1 MVNLSDNISNL
12 VVVLRSLYSHPVSSP
27 ATFKAS
33 SKNTG
38 NMIQNNQNSLTTN
51 EDLLKTQVFKV
62 VDDVFCSYVE
72 NEAVLLHVASGM
84 YYSLSETSL
93 PFWEALQKQQPFEP
107 VVETITEEY
116 SVDRD
121 QVLSDL
127 EVFLE
132 ELSSYGLIC
141 KVSD

>member
-1 MVNLSDNISNL
+1 LS
-12 VVVLRSLYSHPVSSP
+12 VLGS
-27 ATFKAS
+27 AKFKAS
-33 SKNTG
+33 NKMV
-38 NMIQNNQNSLTTN
+38 NMIQNSLNSLTAN
-51 EDLLKTQVFKV
+51 EGLLTDQIFKV

-93 PFWEALQKQQPFEP
+93 PFWEALQKQQPFGP

-127 EVFLE
+127 QVFLQ

>member
-1 MVNLSDNISNL
+1 M
-12 VVVLRSLYSHPVSSP
+12 
-27 ATFKAS
+27 
-33 SKNTG
+33 G
-38 NMIQNNQNSLTTN
+38 NMIQNSQNNLTTN
-51 EDLLKTQVFKV
+51 EGLLTNQIFKV

-72 NEAVLLHVASGM
+72 NEAVLLHVSSGM

-107 VVETITEEY
+107 VVENITNEY
-116 SVDRD
+116 SVDRT

-127 EVFLE
+127 QVFLE

-141 KVSD
+141 KISD